1 MVAGRGLSLG
11 LRAKYSNTW
20 AGWGAVD
27 SYIAIYQCSKN
38 GGFSGIRAAA
48 IKPVWNRPL
57 CVKISVCL
65 STLGKGMGKRLGYAR
80 VSTDDQRLDL
90 QRDALTRAGCA
101 DIYEE
106 KVSGKSADRPA
117 LDYCLR
123 ALSAGDTLVVWRL
136 DRLGRSLPDLVR
148 IVGELE
154 QRGVGFESVTE
165 RIETGSATGKLT
177 FHLFS
182 ALAEFER
189 NLIRERTQA
198 GLAAARARGRKGGRK
213 PALDAKQVREIK
225 ALLRDP
231 DIQVAD
237 VAKRYGV
244 SRATIYKHVGAVRP
258 ERDASPMI

>member
-1 MVAGRGLSLG
+1 
-11 LRAKYSNTW
+11 
-20 AGWGAVD
+20 
-27 SYIAIYQCSKN
+27 
-38 GGFSGIRAAA
+38 
-48 IKPVWNRPL
+48 
-57 CVKISVCL
+57 
-65 STLGKGMGKRLGYAR
+65 MGKRLGYAR

-148 IVGELE
+148 IVGSWSSAVLAS
-154 QRGVGFESVTE
+154 SVTE

-258 ERDASPMI
+258 ERGASPMI